1 MYTSYSC
8 VAITFVTRGKIT
20 CINGRKKPKT
30 LYALSHASAKSNFVI
45 LIQAV
50 GDLERKGLLAA
61 IA

>member
-1 MYTSYSC
+1 MH
-8 VAITFVTRGKIT
+8 KWK
-20 CINGRKKPKT
+20 KKPKT